1 VLDAVIVGGEE
12 FESFLGYD
20 GGATIWS
27 GETIDGF
34 EGGPDGFHDE
44 VNDDL
49 VGLRD
54 DARFAEAIERAK
66 MRKDVFAEVAEVVG
80 ETFDGG
86 AGGPETD
93 NHVRLLL

>member
-1 VLDAVIVGGEE
+1 
-12 FESFLGYD
+12 
-20 GGATIWS
+20 
-27 GETIDGF
+27 
-34 EGGPDGFHDE
+34 
-44 VNDDL
+44 
-49 VGLRD
+49 
-54 DARFAEAIERAK
+54 